1 MKEVRAQYERY
12 PYPPVPA
19 FALPRRGQG
28 SALSWERGAGL
39 AGRDSVAHE
48 GIRILVA
55 GCGTLEALVVA
66 QAHPKAK
73 EVVAVDISESSISR
87 LRLRVR
93 LARIAHVVL
102 GLGLRSRIPPIRVV
116 RADLA
121 TWEGG
126 EFDYVIATDVLH
138 HHEDPAGLLGRL
150 GEALRPGGL
159 MRVVTYTAQGRIWM
173 RAIGRWLTSSGLTAE
188 SSSLRARAQ
197 ARIAEL
203 APDNPLRLS
212 FHANPESRSAT
223 GIVDAYLHACE
234 NPMSAESWGTAA
246 SAAGLRLVA
255 QDHSES
261 SQSGFVDEL
270 WPQLSEMG
278 DWSKL
283 GLLDDLLELVA
294 NPVFWFEPGE
304 SGPPSPVALA
314 PARSQAAPPSPG
326 ITLSMERSVEGIELN
341 DVLWLPSRIRWAIGL
356 GLARARARVEPH
368 GVTQEQLVD
377 VLRTEVGCR
386 VNAQGSDLLGFT
398 LHEHAPETLGGL
410 PEPWSG
416 ARLQELAA
424 RLPSEAHLVMAA
436 SGERVEGQTLES
448 QVELLQA
455 HRGPSESW
463 IGPLRIEG

>member
-1 MKEVRAQYERY
+1 MDEVRAQYERY

-28 SALSWERGAGL
+28 AALAWERGAGL
-39 AGRDSVAHE
+39 AGRDAVSHE

-73 EVVAVDISESSISR
+73 EVVAVDISEASISR

-102 GLGLRSRIPPIRVV
+102 GLGLRSRIPPIRVI

-121 TWEGG
+121 TWDGG
-126 EFDYVIATDVLH
+126 EFDYVVATDVLH
-138 HHEDPAGLLGRL
+138 HHEDPAGLMGRL
-150 GEALRPGGL
+150 ARSLRPGGL
-159 MRVVTYTAQGRIWM
+159 MRIVTYTAQGRIWM
-173 RAIGRWLTSSGLTAE
+173 RAIGRWLTSGGLTAE
-188 SSSLRARAQ
+188 SSSLSARAH

-212 FHANPESRSAT
+212 FHVNSESRSAT
-223 GIVDAYLHACE
+223 GLVDAYLHACE
-234 NPMSAESWGTAA
+234 NPMSPESWGDAA

-294 NPVFWFEPGE
+294 NPVLWFEPGE
-304 SGPPSPVALA
+304 SRPPRRAVLDAAGS
-314 PARSQAAPPSPG
+314 RAAPPAPG
-326 ITLSMERSVEGIELN
+326 ITLSMDREVEGIEVN
-341 DVLWLPSRIRWAIGL
+341 DVLWLPSRIRWEIGL

-368 GVTQEQLVD
+368 GVTQKQLVE

-386 VNAQGSDLLGFT
+386 VNDQGSDLPGLT
-398 LHEHAPETLGGL
+398 LHEHAPETLDGL
-410 PEPWSG
+410 PEPWSP

-424 RLPSEAHLVMAA
+424 RLCAGAHLVMAG
-436 SGERVEGQTLES
+436 SGERVAGQTLDA
-448 QVELLQA
+448 QVETLQG
-455 HRGPSESW
+455 HRGPLESW